1 MFVNWSV
8 SSNGMDRRFLVI
20 LTALILI
27 FVGIF
32 VFSKNS
38 NDSGNNQT
46 GSSQVQPTNHVKG
59 GNAKNVTLVE
69 CGDYECAVCELY
81 EPIVNQVFE
90 ANSAN
95 MQLQF
100 RNLPLISVH
109 KNAFAAARAA
119 EAADLQNK
127 FWEMHDLL
135 YESSNW
141 SAWTNSNN
149 ARSLFDGYAQSLGLD
164 LTKFRADYESS
175 KVNDLI
181 NADSAEFKKTGQQMA
196 TPTFFLNGQYIELS
210 KLTDETNRPTV
221 AKFQALLD
229 AEFAKNNAPQ

>member
-1 MFVNWSV
+1 
-8 SSNGMDRRFLVI
+8 MDKRFLAI
-20 LTALILI
+20 LTAIILI

-32 VFSKNS
+32 IFNKNS
-38 NDSGNNQT
+38 NDQKTDSGST
-46 GSSQVQPTNHVKG
+46 TSSVQATNHVKG
-59 GNAKNVTLVE
+59 DNAKNVTLTVW
-69 CGDYECAVCELY
+69 GDYECAACFGW
-81 EPIVNQVFE
+81 EPVIKQVFE

-100 RNLPLISVH
+100 RNLPLVGVH

-135 YESSNW
+135 YESGNW
-141 SAWTNSNN
+141 NSWTTTT
-149 ARSLFDGYAQSLGLD
+149 APRSLFESYAQSLSLD
-164 LTKFRADYESS
+164 MTKFKSDYQS
-175 KVNDLI
+175 KYVNDLI
-181 NADSAEFKKTGQQMA
+181 NADLTEYEKTKQQSS
-196 TPTFFLNGQYIELS
+196 TPTFFLNGQFVELS

-229 AEFAKNNAPQ
+229 AEFAKSQ

>member
-1 MFVNWSV
+1 
-8 SSNGMDRRFLVI
+8 MDRRFLAI

-32 VFSKNS
+32 IFSKNS
-38 NDSGNNQT
+38 SDQKTDSG
-46 GSSQVQPTNHVKG
+46 SSPTSVQATNHVKG
-59 GNAKNVTLVE
+59 GNAKNVTLME
-69 CGDYECAVCELY
+69 YGDYECAVCELY
-81 EPIVNQVFE
+81 EPIVKQVFQ

-119 EAADLQNK
+119 EAASLQNK

-135 YESSNW
+135 YEPSNW
-141 SAWTNSNN
+141 NNWTTAN
-149 ARSLFDGYAQSLGLD
+149 APRSLFDSYAQSLGLD
-164 LTKFRADYESS
+164 MTKFRSDFESS
-175 KVNDLI
+175 YVNDLI
-181 NADSAEFKKTGQQMA
+181 NSDLAEFKKTGRQSA
-196 TPTFFLNGQYIELS
+196 TPTFFLNGQFVELS
-210 KLTDETNRPTV
+210 KLTDENNRPSV

-229 AEFAKNNAPQ
+229 EQFAKSQ